1 MYKNFLNRKSL
12 TRNFFVSTIYLLSLG
27 ARPKSMSLNQDQLFS
42 RQKPF
47 NKVVIVSSHLEMLD

>member
-1 MYKNFLNRKSL
+1 MYNNFLNRRSL
-12 TRNFFVSTIYLLSLG
+12 TLNFFVLAIYLLSLG
-27 ARPKSMSLNQDQLFS
+27 ASPKSMSLNQDQLFS